1 MNSLKDRI
9 NTLQQRLK
17 KSNVHNF
24 YFDFK
29 EFYGFITLNDYTSSM
44 IQFVNSNVDFEK
56 LQEDTEGT
64 KITEVFR
71 KYRHHQLTIKSKY
84 ERIYYLLRHLEY
96 INKHCSSPYGHIQE
110 LNLKHNESVIEGF
123 VEVCIS
129 PIVDFLTENLSFESQ
144 VLAILLSYKKFR
156 EWFDRKEFFENYEK
170 YGRTEDFLDMD
181 LRKFLFLNG
190 IEYPFSTAKSPSGRA
205 DIVANLD
212 TNDPLVLEVKII
224 DSEKGYYKSRISDG
238 FAQCVKYA
246 DNYNKN
252 IGYLIVFN
260 ADGNDKEI
268 VFETNNS
275 GFPTKI
281 NYNSKDYFIIV
292 VNINPDGK
300 SASNIKKINEIK
312 ITLAELTEETSS

>member
-9 NTLQQRLK
+9 NTLQERLK
-17 KSNVHNF
+17 KSNVHSFN
-24 YFDFK
+24 YDFK
-29 EFYGFITLNDYTSSM
+29 EFYDLITLNDYTSSM
-44 IQFVNSNVDFEK
+44 IQFVNSNVDFEN
-56 LQEDTEGT
+56 LQKYTEGAQ
-64 KITEVFR
+64 IIEVFR
-71 KYRHHQLTIKSKY
+71 KYRLNQITIKSKY
-84 ERIYYLLRHLEY
+84 ERIYYLLRQLEY
-96 INKHCSSPYGHIQE
+96 INNYYPSPIGYVLE
-110 LNLKHNESVIEGF
+110 LNLKLNESVIVGF

-129 PIVDFLTENLSFESQ
+129 PIVDFLTENLLFESQ
-144 VLAILLSYKKFR
+144 ILAILLSYKKFR
-156 EWFDRKEFFENYEK
+156 EWFDRKEFFEKYEK

-190 IEYPFSTAKSPSGRA
+190 IEYPFSTAKSPSGRT
-205 DIVANLD
+205 DIVGNLD

-224 DSEKGYYKSRISDG
+224 DSEKGYYKPRISVG

-246 DNYNKN
+246 DNYNKH

-260 ADGNDKEI
+260 ADENDREI

-292 VNINPDGK
+292 VNINPNGK
-300 SASNIKKINEIK
+300 SASNIKKINEIR
-312 ITLAELTEETSS
+312 ITLSELTEEISA